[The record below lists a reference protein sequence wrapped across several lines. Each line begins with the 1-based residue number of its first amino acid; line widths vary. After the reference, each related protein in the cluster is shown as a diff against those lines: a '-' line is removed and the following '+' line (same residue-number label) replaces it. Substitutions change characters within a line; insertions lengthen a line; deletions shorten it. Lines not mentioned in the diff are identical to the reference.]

1 MNRPSTVIKLLLIED
16 SLEDAEQLISML
28 RNAGIA
34 VRPERASEP
43 KTLEE
48 TIAKHAPDVILVNPE
63 CRDLE
68 LAQAVE
74 IATRAGRD
82 VALIAYGRGL
92 DDAAV
97 AMIGAAGVPAVAL
110 RDHAD
115 HVQQVVRREFDA
127 LQMRRSVRQ
136 LQAAL
141 RDSERRADSLLDSS
155 RDPIAYVHEGMHV
168 RANRAYLDMFGH
180 EDFDELEGLSILD
193 LIAPEDAGD
202 FRELLKRLS
211 RGEKPPQRLNLKA
224 RHSSAEL
231 FDATI
236 EFAAASY
243 GGEQCQQVTFRQ
255 QALDAEL
262 AQELDALRSRDP
274 ITGLLNR
281 AHVISEIERIA
292 TAAAGGETE
301 HALLLIEPDNFRQV
315 IDTIG
320 LGNTDTALAEMASV
334 LRRHLSDADI
344 PGRLGDHTFG
354 VLSSARDMDETNR
367 LADTLRKA
375 FEDRIFEAGQQSI
388 NMTVSVGGT
397 LIGERNADSE
407 QIVTQAYAALRQV
420 QEDGG
425 NQLSINDPSAQD
437 RKDAEQTAHW
447 RNLIENALANE
458 GFVLYFQPVM
468 SLHGADGDFY
478 EVLIRMETEKGDIL
492 PGKFLPAAEQH
503 GLLPAIDR
511 WVIGQAIRTLGQR
524 QARGEKMTLFVKLA
538 TQSLADR
545 NLLPWIG
552 QQLRN
557 AAVPP
562 EALVLQLQES
572 KVITALKPAAA
583 LVAGLKELGC
593 GFALEQ
599 FGSGLNSFQLLRHIP
614 ADYLKI
620 DRSYTA
626 DLANSK
632 ENQTKIK
639 EICTQAREVGKATVA
654 EFVEDAASMSI
665 LFSCGADF
673 AQGNF
678 LQEPAKLFA
687 AETA

>member
-16 SLEDAEQLISML
+16 SLEDAEQLISVL
-28 RNAGIA
+28 RNGGIA
-34 VRPERASEP
+34 VRPERASDP
-43 KTLEE
+43 RTLEE
-48 TIAKHAPDVILVNPE
+48 AIEKHAPDVILINPD
-63 CRDLE
+63 CRGLTLE
-68 LAQAVE
+68 QAAG

-92 DDAAV
+92 DDATV
-97 AMIGAAGVPAVAL
+97 ALIGAAGIPAVAL

-115 HVQQVVRREFDA
+115 HVQRVVRREFDA
-127 LQMRRSVRQ
+127 LVMRRNVRQ

-168 RANRAYLDMFGH
+168 RANRAYLEMFGH
-180 EDFDELEGLSILD
+180 EDFDALEGLSILD

-224 RHSSAEL
+224 RHSDGQA

-243 GGEQCQQVTFRQ
+243 AGEQCQQVTFRQ
-255 QALDAEL
+255 QTLDAEL
-262 AQELDALRSRDP
+262 VQELDALRSRDP
-274 ITGLLNR
+274 VTGLLNR
-281 AHVISEIERIA
+281 AHVIGEIERIA
-292 TAAAGGETE
+292 AAAAVGETD
-301 HALLLIEPDNFRQV
+301 HALLLIEPDNFKGV

-320 LGNTDTALAEMASV
+320 LGNTDATLAEMAAV
-334 LRRHLSDADI
+334 LRRHLRESDIA
-344 PGRLGDHTFG
+344 GRLGDHTFG
-354 VLSSARDMDETNR
+354 VLSSARGIDETAR

-375 FEDRIFEAGQQSI
+375 FADRIFEAGQQSI
-388 NMTVSVGGT
+388 SMTVSVGGT

-407 QIVTQAYAALRQV
+407 QIVAQAHAALRTV
-420 QEDGG
+420 QDDGG
-425 NQLSINDPSAQD
+425 NQFTINDPSAQD
-437 RKDAEQTAHW
+437 KEDAEQAAQW
-447 RNLIENALANE
+447 RRLIEDALRNDR
-458 GFVLYFQPVM
+458 FVLYFQPII
-468 SLHGADGDFY
+468 SLHGADGDHY
-478 EVLIRMETEKGDIL
+478 EVLIRLQTEQGDIL

-511 WVIGQAIRTLGQR
+511 WVIGHAIRTLGQR
-524 QARGEKMTLFVKLA
+524 RSGSERLTLFVKLT

-552 QQLRN
+552 QQLNN
-557 AAVPP
+557 AGVPP
-562 EALVLQLQES
+562 ESLVLQLQES
-572 KVITALKPAAA
+572 KVVTALKPAAA
-583 LVAGLKELGC
+583 LVAGLKKLGC

-599 FGSGLNSFQLLRHIP
+599 FGSGLSSFQLLRHIP

-626 DLANSK
+626 DLANNK
-632 ENQTKIK
+632 ENQAKIR
-639 EICTQAREVGKATVA
+639 EICTQARAVKKATIA

-678 LQEPAKLFA
+678 LQEPSRLPA
-687 AETA
+687 AEHA